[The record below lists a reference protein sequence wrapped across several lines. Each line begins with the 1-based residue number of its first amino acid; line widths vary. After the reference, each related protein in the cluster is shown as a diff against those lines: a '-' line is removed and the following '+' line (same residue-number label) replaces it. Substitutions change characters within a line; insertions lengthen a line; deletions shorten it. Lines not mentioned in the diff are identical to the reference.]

1 MMPPMSGHPY
11 GGGYN
16 MEWHVPPMHPHNG
29 PYGPYGEAMHG
40 PGPGPMPFDGPMMP
54 GPPYGVPPFGMPPMY
69 PGGPM
74 HGYVSL
80 IFYLLL
86 WFCSLSVKYFWHHLD
101 FDALLAPYS

>member
-74 HGYVSL
+74 HGYVST

-86 WFCSLSVKYFWHHLD
+86 WFCSLCQIF
-101 FDALLAPYS
+101 LASS